1 MNPDVPFEMTFPHG
15 NLHPGA
21 CIMIHGTS
29 NHGANR
35 FNINFEKLA
44 TQEHVF
50 HFDFRFDQ
58 RETVRNTKFP
68 SWGHEEKSPL
78 PLHYGG
84 SFTME
89 IRVLSDRYLVA
100 IDGQHHCE
108 YHHRVPT
115 FEANALKIDGDVTI
129 QMVQITNQ

>member
-1 MNPDVPFEMTFPHG
+1 MGIYSCICKVSTTKMTSIMNPDVPFEMTFPHG

-58 RETVRNTKFP
+58 RETVSQHKIPFMGTRGKISTTT
-68 SWGHEEKSPL
+68 SLRWL
-78 PLHYGG
+78 IHYGDPSSLG
-84 SFTME
+84 SL
-89 IRVLSDRYLVA
+89 LSNESN
-100 IDGQHHCE
+100 IC
-108 YHHRVPT
+108 HHRSS
-115 FEANALKIDGDVTI
+115 
-129 QMVQITNQ
+129 

>member
-1 MNPDVPFEMTFPHG
+1 MERTGDCEFMFMFILHFYCITSYDHDADDMN
-15 NLHPGA
+15 
-21 CIMIHGTS
+21 S
-29 NHGANR
+29 NR

-89 IRVLSDRYLVA
+89 IRVLSDRYLVMKA
-100 IDGQHHCE
+100 I
-108 YHHRVPT
+108 
-115 FEANALKIDGDVTI
+115 FAIIALL
-129 QMVQITNQ
+129 N

>member
-1 MNPDVPFEMTFPHG
+1 MGIYSCICKVSTTKMTSIMNPDVPFEMTFPHG

-68 SWGHEEKSPL
+68 SWGHEEN
-78 PLHYGG
+78 LHYH
-84 SFTME
+84 FTT
-89 IRVLSDRYLVA
+89 VA
-100 IDGQHHCE
+100 HSLWRSEFSLI
-108 YHHRVPT
+108 
-115 FEANALKIDGDVTI
+115 VT
-129 QMVQITNQ
+129 